1 MCSLLE
7 SERPADLPPGMMEKI
22 LISSSGE
29 PLVQAGSEDIPAKE
43 SMVTDAVMMAEL
55 EGITPASGYDG
66 GKNLMNPQPM
76 EVEES
81 PVAGKDIILIPD
93 DVISISDE
101 DVISIPDAEELR
113 RMMED
118 DYVPSGG
125 VKPMSKEGMIG
136 NTSLEESGLSEH
148 MDVDVVLYQPCP
160 STLVHPSS
168 LAPQV
173 PRCTGSSIQPG
184 SKRCRDD
191 LSSSPEQ
198 SKELTL
204 HQRLGPPVDIS
215 ASWPLQGGS
224 LISWMTEQPPHMS
237 CSSAHPSPPL
247 LLLSPP
253 QSHIPTCPHSP
264 HPYLPSCHCSPS
276 SHGYHHH
283 SPLPSSRRP
292 RYCSPLPHYC
302 SPSSCY
308 HSPSPRYCSPLPRR
322 HHYHP
327 PPPRGAHHC
336 SPLPC
341 GPCCSLPSP
350 HRPSH
355 RSPLPHEP
363 LCHPPSPCGPH
374 CPLFPGHG
382 LSCHAPS
389 HGQHSPP
396 HSYSPSP
403 PHPSPSQSVP
413 VLSNEPSGIQLAS
426 FGRG

>member
-29 PLVQAGSEDIPAKE
+29 PLVQAGSEDIPAEE

-81 PVAGKDIILIPD
+81 PVAGKDVISIPD

-101 DVISIPDAEELR
+101 DVVSIPDAEELR

-118 DYVPSGG
+118 DYMPSGV
-125 VKPMSKEGMIG
+125 VKLMSKEGMIR

-168 LAPQV
+168 PAPQV

-204 HQRLGPPVDIS
+204 HQRLGPPVDIQ
-215 ASWPLQGGS
+215 ASQPSQGGS
-224 LISWMTEQPPHMS
+224 FIS
-237 CSSAHPSPPL
+237 
-247 LLLSPP
+247 
-253 QSHIPTCPHSP
+253 
-264 HPYLPSCHCSPS
+264 
-276 SHGYHHH
+276 
-283 SPLPSSRRP
+283 
-292 RYCSPLPHYC
+292 
-302 SPSSCY
+302 
-308 HSPSPRYCSPLPRR
+308 
-322 HHYHP
+322 
-327 PPPRGAHHC
+327 
-336 SPLPC
+336 
-341 GPCCSLPSP
+341 
-350 HRPSH
+350 
-355 RSPLPHEP
+355 
-363 LCHPPSPCGPH
+363 
-374 CPLFPGHG
+374 
-382 LSCHAPS
+382 
-389 HGQHSPP
+389 
-396 HSYSPSP
+396 
-403 PHPSPSQSVP
+403 
-413 VLSNEPSGIQLAS
+413 
-426 FGRG
+426 